1 MKQALFLFF
10 ICTSLWAQSELE
22 FKEDKISLAKMRA
35 TYAHLTTEDFNLKLS
50 GSLESPLLFFRSF
63 VNTYYAEMSEQKK
76 SRLVGTCF
84 GDAHPEN
91 FGFILFGD
99 KTRFVFNDLDDSGQC
114 SLEFDLLRYFVAAS
128 LAFNDRQLSDLL
140 LDHLLEVFENEG
152 KRVTIDP
159 GLIPSLSK
167 KNKKILEKYTTQ
179 TTFKALPE
187 LLSLSPAEK
196 KTLSRELTKSPL
208 FERVTILDA
217 VKVKRETGGSG
228 GLDRYWVLI
237 KDHSAALDIL
247 ELKELASPG
256 LSYLQAQPVQ
266 TPGQRNQMLKQ
277 DLWGETPHFYH
288 AIKIQNTDY
297 LVRSRTKDDVNLAK
311 LTKRELQQY
320 LKAQVSLLALHHG
333 KNKNIEVLKIGQWLK
348 RSIPLLHQRFEATYQ
363 YLLKQKK

>member
-10 ICTSLWAQSELE
+10 ICTNLWAQSALE
-22 FKEDKISLAKMRA
+22 FKDDKISPSLLRS
-35 TYAHLTTEDFNLKLS
+35 TYAHLNTEDFNLKLS
-50 GSLESPLLFFRSF
+50 GSLESSLLFFRSF
-63 VNTYYAEMSEQKK
+63 VNTYYTEMSQQKK
-76 SRLVGTCF
+76 SSLKGTCF

-128 LAFNDRQLSDLL
+128 LAFNDQQLSDLL
-140 LDHLLEVFENEG
+140 LNHLLEVFENEG
-152 KRVTIDP
+152 KRVAIDP

-187 LLSLSPAEK
+187 LLSLSPQEK
-196 KTLSRELTKSPL
+196 QTLGREVMKDPL

-228 GLDRYWVLI
+228 GLDRYWLLI
-237 KDHSAALDIL
+237 KDANTALDIL
-247 ELKELASPG
+247 ELKELVSPG
-256 LSYLQAQPVQ
+256 LSYLQPQPVQ
-266 TPGQRNQMLKQ
+266 TPGQRIQMLKQ
-277 DLWGETPHFYH
+277 DLWGETPRFYH
-288 AIKIQNTDY
+288 PIKIQNTDY
-297 LVRSRTKDDVNLAK
+297 LVRSRTKDDVNLEK

-333 KNKNIEVLKIGQWLK
+333 KNKNIEVIKMGQWLK
-348 RSIPLLHQRFEATYQ
+348 RSIPLLHQRFETTYQ